1 MVDQAAPQAPAVDPA
16 SRERAIAEIRKQQD
30 LSLAIAAGLG
40 TAVAAAIAWAVITV
54 VTKMELGIVAVAVG
68 YAVGRAIR
76 ELGKGI
82 DPVFGYLG
90 AACAL
95 FGCILGN
102 LLSAIAFFADAQ
114 HVPFFQVLTAFDLA
128 LWGRLFGIFFQPM
141 DLLFYGIAIYEGYRF
156 SFRYKVR

>member
-1 MVDQAAPQAPAVDPA
+1 MEQAAPQAAAVDA
-16 SRERAIAEIRKQQD
+16 SARERALAEIRKQQN
-30 LSLAIAAGLG
+30 LPLAIAGGLG
-40 TAVAAAIAWAVITV
+40 AAIAGAIAWAIIAV

-82 DPVFGYLG
+82 DPVFGYVG

-95 FGCILGN
+95 LGCILGN
-102 LLSAIAFFADAQ
+102 LLGAMAFYAEAQ
-114 HVPFFQVLTAFDLA
+114 HVPFTDVLLGFDVA
-128 LWGRLFGIFFQPM
+128 LWSRLFGVTFQVM

-156 SFRYKVR
+156 SFKYKVP